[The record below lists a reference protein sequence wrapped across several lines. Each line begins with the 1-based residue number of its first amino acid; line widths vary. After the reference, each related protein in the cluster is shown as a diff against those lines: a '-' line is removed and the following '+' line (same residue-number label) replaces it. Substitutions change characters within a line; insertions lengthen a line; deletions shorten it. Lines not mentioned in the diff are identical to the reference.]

1 MKFNQ
6 LVMRVAAVAVVG
18 MSLPTSAQAQLWYNG
33 DFNGVNALSS
43 ERNTTVSQSM
53 VYDNFVVTGAG
64 WTINSVFGNFLANFA
79 WSTADYEIRTGVSV
93 GNGGTVISSG
103 TGLAATQVATG
114 NSGFGLTEYTA
125 TISGLSIFLNP
136 GTYWFGMSVVG
147 TGNSVTD
154 RAFVATTSGTAGSN
168 VTIDG
173 ISFFN
178 STFFGSNFEGTLAQ
192 MQYVPSD
199 FSYGVDGAGSGQST
213 GGDDVVPEP
222 ATMTLLAT
230 GLAGMAAARRRK
242 AAQA

>member
-1 MKFNQ
+1 MKLNQ
-6 LVMRVAAVAVVG
+6 LVLLVAAVAVVG

-79 WSTADYEIRTGVSV
+79 WSTADYELRTGVSV
-93 GNGGTVISSG
+93 GNGGTVVSSG

-136 GTYWFGMSVVG
+136 GTYWLGLSVVG
-147 TGNSVTD
+147 TGNNGSD
-154 RAFVATTSGTAGSN
+154 RAFVATTSGTGGSN
-168 VTIDG
+168 ANIDG
-173 ISFFN
+173 VAYFN
-178 STFFGSNFEGTLAQ
+178 STFFGTNFGPTSNEGVVGDL
-192 MQYVPSD
+192 SL
-199 FSYGVDGAGSGQST
+199 GVDGAGSGQST